1 MYRIKIMITIP
12 FDMSYIYIL
21 YIYMKVYHIPFGGP
35 CRSYQPPRGP
45 RGLCSTPE
53 FAGMQGGMRGWTK
66 KQSRKFHPNQH
77 NACSSLRSTIH
88 YQPGIPGMEEVHVGK
103 TQAKKRIKKRDLPT
117 RLAGWEL
124 LLFKC
129 RHMFVLSRSLNH
141 HPGQVLCATA
151 LLIHHML
158 MFHWTLQLSEHSLP
172 VLIGYVQCKCLNR
185 YHLKITWI
193 WICMYSVCA
202 HLIYIYIYRFFLND
216 ASIHDLSTSI
226 SIANVLPF
234 DCNLNRGW
242 KPSFCL
248 TS

>member
-1 MYRIKIMITIP
+1 
-12 FDMSYIYIL
+12 
-21 YIYMKVYHIPFGGP
+21 MKVYHIPFGGP
-35 CRSYQPPRGP
+35 CRSYQPP

-103 TQAKKRIKKRDLPT
+103 TQAKKRTKKRDLPT

-141 HPGQVLCATA
+141 HPGKVLCATA

-172 VLIGYVQCKCLNR
+172 IQNGYVQCKCLNR
-185 YHLKITWI
+185 YHLKITLNLNMPVF
-193 WICMYSVCA
+193 CVCA
-202 HLIYIYIYRFFLND
+202 HLIYISLF
-216 ASIHDLSTSI
+216 
-226 SIANVLPF
+226 
-234 DCNLNRGW
+234 
-242 KPSFCL
+242 
-248 TS
+248 

>member
-1 MYRIKIMITIP
+1 
-12 FDMSYIYIL
+12 
-21 YIYMKVYHIPFGGP
+21 
-35 CRSYQPPRGP
+35 
-45 RGLCSTPE
+45 
-53 FAGMQGGMRGWTK
+53 MQGGMRGWTK

-103 TQAKKRIKKRDLPT
+103 THNKKRIETRDLPT

-172 VLIGYVQCKCLNR
+172 VLIGYVQRKCLNR
-185 YHLKITWI
+185 YHLKITLNLNMHVFCVCSSNLNIYTSVFKTMHPYITFLPASALPTYYPLIAI
-193 WICMYSVCA
+193 WIGAGNLVSVW
-202 HLIYIYIYRFFLND
+202 D
-216 ASIHDLSTSI
+216 DLLVRAMLDS
-226 SIANVLPF
+226 V
-234 DCNLNRGW
+234 W
-242 KPSFCL
+242 
-248 TS
+248 